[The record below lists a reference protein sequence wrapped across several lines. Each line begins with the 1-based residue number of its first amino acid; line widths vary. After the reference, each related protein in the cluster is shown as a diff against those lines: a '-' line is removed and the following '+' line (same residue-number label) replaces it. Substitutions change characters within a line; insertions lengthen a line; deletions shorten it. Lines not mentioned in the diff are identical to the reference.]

1 MKVTSW
7 ICYFIFFF
15 FIFLLVLH
23 GVDMVNKR
31 VQLTLYLTS
40 C

>member
-1 MKVTSW
+1 MDLLF
-7 ICYFIFFF
+7 YFFF